1 MVEIILPPAASGADE
16 PEPRKTDAPRPSNA
30 KQFVKDL
37 FDEHPVSDEFREV
50 LRAGYIGLET
60 GDLVLARAAA
70 ENVIARAASGSGSLM
85 RAMILRAMVHE
96 QMGSTARCNTLIQC
110 VLRGEF

>member
-1 MVEIILPPAASGADE
+1 MSGKEPLPPTSGIDV
-16 PEPRKTDAPRPSNA
+16 PRPSKA
-30 KQFVKDL
+30 KTFIKNL

-70 ENVIARAASGSGSLM
+70 ENVIARAKSGSGDLM
-85 RAMILRAMVHE
+85 RAILLMAYVFERSGKGGRSEALM
-96 QMGSTARCNTLIQC
+96 ND
-110 VLRGEF
+110 VLRGRF

>member
-1 MVEIILPPAASGADE
+1 MAEIILPPAASGADE

-70 ENVIARAASGSGSLM
+70 ENVIARAKSGSGDLM
-85 RAMILRAMVHE
+85 RAILLMAYVFERSGKGGRSEALM
-96 QMGSTARCNTLIQC
+96 ND
-110 VLRGEF
+110 VLRGRF